1 MFRLKDKKN
10 YLLIE
15 EINQLQKL
23 IFQNTLNYQ
32 QIKNNLL

>member
-15 EINQLQKL
+15 EINQQQKL
-23 IFQNTLNYQ
+23 IFQNTQNYQ
-32 QIKNNLL
+32 QIKNNQQ